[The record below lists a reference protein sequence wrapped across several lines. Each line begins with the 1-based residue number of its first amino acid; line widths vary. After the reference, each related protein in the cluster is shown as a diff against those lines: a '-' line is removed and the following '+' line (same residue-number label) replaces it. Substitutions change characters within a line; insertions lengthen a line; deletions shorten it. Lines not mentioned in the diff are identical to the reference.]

1 MSVDKL
7 DFFRNATLKICSS
20 LDIEKALWQCLLYLR
35 NFMPASQISLHLYDS
50 NTGIAEI
57 IAHATLEEYRAL
69 SIKLV
74 LPEEGQKQIR
84 ANPTVRIRRLAKA
97 GDDAVGVLPA
107 KHLGCENLA
116 SLLMSLVIEGK
127 YLGSVA
133 IHGEPGHEFKSEH
146 CRLLSLLNEPFSIAL
161 ANNIR
166 FRELQRFQ
174 NILIDDNHYL
184 QDELR
189 RISGEEVVGAEF
201 GLKEAMDLVHQVA
214 PLDSPV
220 LLLGETGVGKEV
232 LASVT
237 HALSFRR
244 KGPFIKVNCGAIP
257 DSLMD
262 SELFGHEKGA
272 FTGAV
277 SQKRGRF
284 ERANGGTIF
293 LDEIG
298 ELSSEAQIRLLRVL
312 QDKEIERVGGMET
325 IPIDIRVIAATH
337 RDLDQMMTDGLFRS
351 DLYFRL
357 KVFPIHIP
365 PLRHR
370 TSDIPILIQHFL
382 QKKCQEMKLE
392 KITLLAPGIQEQ
404 LLAYKWPGNV
414 RELENAV
421 ERELILSRG
430 NRLSFKH
437 INRTTSKDSVSHF
450 NSGFHNTSPVRGESM
465 NLNQAMA
472 QHISQALVEA
482 SGKVDGK
489 GGAAERLG
497 INPRTLRNRMKK
509 LGVPFGRDVK
519 KQFKNN
525 YHHS

>member
-1 MSVDKL
+1 M

-20 LDIEKALWQCLLYLR
+20 LDIEKALWHCLLYLKDYI
-35 NFMPASQISLHLYDS
+35 PASQMSLHLYDS

-57 IAHATLEEYRAL
+57 IAHATHEKYRAL
-69 SIKLV
+69 AIKMV
-74 LPEEGQKQIR
+74 LPEEGQQQIR
-84 ANPTVRIRRLAKA
+84 ADRALRIRRLARA
-97 GDDAVGVLPA
+97 GDDAVGALPA
-107 KHLGCENLA
+107 KHLKCENQA
-116 SLLMSLVIEGK
+116 SLLMSLVIEEK
-127 YLGSVA
+127 FLGSVA
-133 IHGEPGHEFKSEH
+133 VHGEPGCQFKPEH
-146 CRLLSLLNEPFSIAL
+146 SQLLSLLNEPFSIAL

-166 FRELQRFQ
+166 FRELRRFQ

-189 RISGEEVVGAEF
+189 RVSGEEVVGAEF
-201 GLKEAMDLVHQVA
+201 GLKKTMELVRQVA
-214 PLDSPV
+214 PLNSPV

-244 KGPFIKVNCGAIP
+244 KGPFIKVNCGVIP

-277 SQKRGRF
+277 SRKRGRF
-284 ERANGGTIF
+284 ERANEGTIF

-298 ELSSEAQIRLLRVL
+298 ELSPEAQIRLLRVL
-312 QDKEIERVGGMET
+312 QEKEIERVGGTEV
-325 IPIDIRVIAATH
+325 IPVNIRVIAATH
-337 RDLDQMMTDGLFRS
+337 RNLDQMMADGRFRS

-357 KVFPIHIP
+357 KVFPINIP

-370 TSDIPILIQHFL
+370 ISDIPILIQHFI

-392 KITLLAPGIQEQ
+392 KIPSLAPGIQDQ
-404 LLAYKWPGNV
+404 LLAYQWPGNV

-430 NRLSFKH
+430 NSLLFNH
-437 INRTTSKDSVSHF
+437 INGANKKDTSSLF
-450 NSGFHNTSPVRGESM
+450 NAEFSNKTPVHEESIS
-465 NLNQAMA
+465 LNQAMA
-472 QHISQALVEA
+472 KHIHQALVNARGRVE
-482 SGKVDGK
+482 GKD
-489 GGAAERLG
+489 GAAERLG

-509 LGVPFGRDVK
+509 LGVPFGRAVNK
-519 KQFKNN
+519 KFI
-525 YHHS
+525 

>member
-1 MSVDKL
+1 M
-7 DFFRNATLKICSS
+7 DFFQNATLKICSS
-20 LDIEKALWQCLLYLR
+20 LDIEKALWHCLLYIKD
-35 NFMPASQISLHLYDS
+35 FMPANQMSLHIYDS

-57 IAHATLEEYRAL
+57 IAHATHEKYRAL
-69 SIKLV
+69 AIKVV
-74 LPEEGQKQIR
+74 LPEEGQKRIR
-84 ANPTVRIRRLAKA
+84 TNPSLRIRRLARA
-97 GDDAVGVLPA
+97 GDDAVGALPA

-116 SLLMSLVIEGK
+116 TLAMGLVIEEK
-127 YLGSVA
+127 FLGSVA
-133 IHGEPGHEFKSEH
+133 IHGEPGHEFTSEH
-146 CRLLSLLNEPFSIAL
+146 NRLLSLLNEPFSIAL

-174 NILIDDNHYL
+174 NILIDDKNYL

-214 PLDSPV
+214 PLNSPV

-232 LASVT
+232 LASVI

-257 DSLMD
+257 NSLMD

-272 FTGAV
+272 FTGAI
-277 SQKRGRF
+277 SRKRGRF
-284 ERANGGTIF
+284 ERANEGTIF

-298 ELSSEAQIRLLRVL
+298 ELSPEAQIRLLRVL
-312 QDKEIERVGGMET
+312 QEKEIERVGGTQT
-325 IPIDIRVIAATH
+325 IPVNIRVIAATH
-337 RDLDQMMTDGLFRS
+337 RDLDQMMADNRFRS

-357 KVFPIHIP
+357 KVFPINIP

-370 TSDIPILIQHFL
+370 ISDIPILIQHFI

-392 KITLLAPGIQEQ
+392 KIPSLAPGIMDE
-404 LLAYKWPGNV
+404 LLTYQWPGNV

-421 ERELILSRG
+421 ERELILSKG
-430 NRLSFKH
+430 NRLLFNH
-437 INRTTSKDSVSHF
+437 IDGTIAKDSQSLF
-450 NSGFHNTSPVRGESM
+450 NSGFSNQSPIQGEFMS
-465 NLNQAMA
+465 LDQAMA
-472 QHISQALVEA
+472 RHIRQALVNA
-482 SGKVDGK
+482 KGKVEGK
-489 GGAAERLG
+489 DGAAERLG

-509 LGVPFGRDVK
+509 LGVPFGKAIK
-519 KQFKNN
+519 KSFI
-525 YHHS
+525 